1 MNPGKITFVSAGTL
15 QGVYRPQVRVY
26 YRNDRH
32 GILFE
37 TIEKR
42 IRCRSRKRAI
52 ELAKQWANEP
62 DGIEAINQIKARITR
77 NPENS
82 LSKDAA

>member
-1 MNPGKITFVSAGTL
+1 MKPGAITAVSAGTL

-26 YRNDRH
+26 YRNARY
-32 GILFE
+32 GILYE
-37 TIEKR
+37 TLEKR

-52 ELAKQWANEP
+52 QLAKDWMKEP
-62 DGIEAINQIKARITR
+62 DGIEAISEAKARIVS

-82 LSKDAA
+82 LTA

>member
-1 MNPGKITFVSAGTL
+1 MKPGKITFVSAGTL

-26 YRNDRH
+26 YHNARY
-32 GILFE
+32 GILYE
-37 TIEKR
+37 TVEKR

-52 ELAKQWANEP
+52 QLAKDWMKEP
-62 DGIEAINQIKARITR
+62 DGIVAISEAKARITS

-82 LSKDAA
+82 LTA